1 LYRKRNRLILL
12 VSLTLVAGFLLT
24 SLASYFVSI
33 AAMREQIISH
43 ELPLTGDSV
52 YSEVQR
58 DLLRP
63 IYLSSLMA
71 HDTFLRDWVVDGE
84 HDPDQMT
91 RYLKEIQEKYHTFT
105 SFFVSE
111 ASRTY
116 YQADGILKKVKEDE
130 PRDRWYFRVREMK
143 KPYEINVDPDMAHD
157 DAMTIFINYR
167 VFDRQG
173 NYIGATGVGLMVYAV
188 RDILARY
195 KKQYGCTVLF
205 TNQDGRVVLH
215 AKGAK
220 LPSDD
225 LHTMPGMADIAGRI
239 LAGHSGPLRCVTQE
253 GTVHVDARF
262 VKELDWYLVSV
273 QPEAR
278 KLRGIRHALF
288 ANLGICAII
297 TTFVLIFTNMTIG
310 TYQRRI
316 ERLATT
322 DSLTG
327 LHNRQ
332 AFDIL
337 FGNTLQD
344 LRRRQTEG
352 ALLLLDLDNFKTVN
366 DTFGHVAGDAVLRE
380 LAKVL
385 RGAIRASDILCRWGG
400 EEFLVVLRDCQRDHA
415 IATAEKIRA
424 AVEAQVT
431 VHGPDSI
438 RTTAS
443 VGATPIQADE
453 DMEDI
458 LHRADEALYLA
469 KEKGRNRVE
478 TA

>member
-1 LYRKRNRLILL
+1 
-12 VSLTLVAGFLLT
+12 
-24 SLASYFVSI
+24 
-33 AAMREQIISH
+33 
-43 ELPLTGDSV
+43 
-52 YSEVQR
+52 
-58 DLLRP
+58 
-63 IYLSSLMA
+63 
-71 HDTFLRDWVVDGE
+71 
-84 HDPDQMT
+84 
-91 RYLKEIQEKYHTFT
+91 
-105 SFFVSE
+105 
-111 ASRTY
+111 
-116 YQADGILKKVKEDE
+116 
-130 PRDRWYFRVREMK
+130 
-143 KPYEINVDPDMAHD
+143 
-157 DAMTIFINYR
+157 
-167 VFDRQG
+167 
-173 NYIGATGVGLMVYAV
+173 
-188 RDILARY
+188 
-195 KKQYGCTVLF
+195 
-205 TNQDGRVVLH
+205 
-215 AKGAK
+215 
-220 LPSDD
+220 
-225 LHTMPGMADIAGRI
+225 MPGMADIAGRI